1 MRDSKELPTHMGRT
15 LTNKKLHLARSLKT
29 EFLMSTWGMI
39 FILGLQASGISWHQG
54 STCWLTLAERCR
66 HTHKKTSLLLVFFIF
81 FHCCSERLIFIA
93 LRVSRIFFY
102 LCLHMQKQWGCATEC
117 QRHMSQT
124 PVFWTILGRLISSAK
139 QGRLLQR
146 TSPQSGFGLKFGIG
160 SFQNPLT
167 TPL

>member
-93 LRVSRIFFY
+93 LRVKVESFFTY
-102 LCLHMQKQWGCATEC
+102 VYICKSSEDVQQSARGTWAKLLCSEPFWVDLSPRQSKGDYCRGL
-117 QRHMSQT
+117 RHK
-124 PVFWTILGRLISSAK
+124 VVLG
-139 QGRLLQR
+139 
-146 TSPQSGFGLKFGIG
+146 
-160 SFQNPLT
+160 
-167 TPL
+167 